1 MRLIAAT
8 ISIGLALASCHS
20 NKPAEDPESASNGE
34 SGESTKTPGTDTSE
48 SKALGENSGGTSTPR
63 GDKATVRDDSEKSDE
78 APCRG
83 DAIADLLASLSQASC
98 ELAPNAPAPDPAP
111 TKNTLDVRV
120 SADSRV
126 APGAATQ
133 VTIIFRNKGKAPL
146 PLDFTVDPDP
156 HFSFE
161 LYTPKGVRVDKPAG
175 NEPSLPAE
183 AAENEASESHTARV
197 TLLSNGTA
205 ENGSSLA
212 GGEIQVG
219 VEREGQRSARGSRL
233 PA

>member
-133 VTIIFRNKGKAPL
+133 VTIIFRNKRKGPPAARLHGRPGSPL
-146 PLDFTVDPDP
+146 LIRA
-156 HFSFE
+156 
-161 LYTPKGVRVDKPAG
+161 LYAQGGPGG
-175 NEPSLPAE
+175 Q
-183 AAENEASESHTARV
+183 ASRQRAFATGGGRRERSIRIAH
-197 TLLSNGTA
+197 
-205 ENGSSLA
+205 GSRDA
-212 GGEIQVG
+212 F
-219 VEREGQRSARGSRL
+219 VERNRGKWFFPGRR
-233 PA
+233 